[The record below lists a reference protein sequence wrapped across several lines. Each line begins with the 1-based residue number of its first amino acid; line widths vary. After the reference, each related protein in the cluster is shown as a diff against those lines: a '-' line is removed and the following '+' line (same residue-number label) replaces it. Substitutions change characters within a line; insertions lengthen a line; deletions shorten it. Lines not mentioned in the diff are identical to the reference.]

1 MKKIVLAS
9 KSIDRREILKQLK
22 LGFEVLETDIS
33 EDEYKERISDP
44 IELVEQLAKAKVYYA
59 KEVLKRENKDSII
72 IAADTIVELNGS
84 IMGKASNEQEAFQMI
99 KKLAGKTHKL
109 ITGIAIT
116 ETFTSKIIID
126 HDITVV
132 HFLNL
137 IDKEI
142 WAYIKTDEWR
152 GRAGAYSIREKA
164 SYFIDSIQGS
174 FSNVIGLPVNKLYE
188 ILEKEFGIE
197 LLL

>member
-116 ETFTSKIIID
+116 ETFTSKIITD

-164 SYFIDSIQGS
+164 SFFIDSIQGS

-197 LLL
+197 LL